1 MEKRIRIIKQ
11 IDYDMKKIIYILL
24 CVFLF
29 AACSEEDGT
38 IIGTTKVEG
47 SGVEA
52 QMANITVKLYDS
64 PTSVYKTT
72 TTDTNGDFIFTG
84 LESGN
89 YFVGA
94 TVVINGDTYD
104 TGNVQYQ
111 VYVGG
116 DIERPVSLTL
126 TKRN

>member
-1 MEKRIRIIKQ
+1 
-11 IDYDMKKIIYILL
+11 MKKVIYIML
-24 CVFLF
+24 CLFFF
-29 AACSEEDGT
+29 AACSKEDGT

-47 SGVEA
+47 SGVSSL
-52 QMANITVKLYDS
+52 MADITVKLYDS

-72 TTDTNGDFIFTG
+72 TTDSNGDFVFTG

-94 TVVINGDTYD
+94 TIVINGDTYD

-111 VYVGG
+111 VYVGD

>member
-1 MEKRIRIIKQ
+1 
-11 IDYDMKKIIYILL
+11 MKKIIYILL

-72 TTDTNGDFIFTG
+72 TTDANGDFIFSG

-89 YFVGA
+89 YFVAA